1 MPQLSALEKLREKEA
16 ALKAEIKDAQKAATA
31 EKREIDKQRAAIIG
45 IALAAEMQE
54 NQELAKQLE
63 YCAASQRYVI
73 AIYWDCQHSRNDER
87 RKISPS

>member
-63 YCAASQRYVI
+63 PTVLRRVTKVR
-73 AIYWDCQHSRNDER
+73 DRNLLGLPALT
-87 RKISPS
+87 K

>member
-63 YCAASQRYVI
+63 STVLRRVTKVR
-73 AIYWDCQHSRNDER
+73 DRNLLGLPALA
-87 RKISPS
+87 K